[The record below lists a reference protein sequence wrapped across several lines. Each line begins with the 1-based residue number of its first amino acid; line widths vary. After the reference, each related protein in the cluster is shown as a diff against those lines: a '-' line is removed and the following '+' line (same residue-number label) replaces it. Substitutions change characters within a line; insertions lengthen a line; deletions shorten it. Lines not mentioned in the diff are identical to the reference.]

1 MNGATCLTMGR
12 TQTLT
17 DDMWKVEILVDD
29 DGHLNIWVTAT
40 DDGDAMTVYDSG
52 DDISDDDN
60 QQAFRF
66 VYNKEDN

>member
-1 MNGATCLTMGR
+1 MNGATYLTIG
-12 TQTLT
+12 QLYTLT
-17 DDMWKVEILVDD
+17 DDTWKVEALVDE

-40 DDGDAMTVYDSG
+40 DDGEAMTVYDSG

-66 VYNKEDN
+66 VYM